1 MCSGSLLQARLH
13 DLHAS
18 GSEVSQ
24 DGVMYGPTSLV
35 EDGVTGDCVCGMH
48 TQEATK
54 EFSRQN
60 RIAKANY
67 VRHMFAAHKADA

>member
-1 MCSGSLLQARLH
+1 
-13 DLHAS
+13 
-18 GSEVSQ
+18 
-24 DGVMYGPTSLV
+24 MYGPTSLV